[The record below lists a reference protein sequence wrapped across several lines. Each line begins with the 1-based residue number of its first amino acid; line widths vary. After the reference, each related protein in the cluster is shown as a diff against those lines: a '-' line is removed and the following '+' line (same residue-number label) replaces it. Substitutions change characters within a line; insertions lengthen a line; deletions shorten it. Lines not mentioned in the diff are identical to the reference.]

1 MGILQHFT
9 IKIYKMYYTNIF
21 KKIYELI
28 NERGKIGKLSSKFC
42 VVPKE
47 QIKLNSDTGMPIKNQ
62 YTKTFRPMPTWNED
76 SCIIVCSNDPSL

>member
-1 MGILQHFT
+1 MPFPKTINTGSAIGIVTSAPKTDPLF
-9 IKIYKMYYTNIF
+9 KLSELPNTNIF

-47 QIKLNSDTGMPIKNQ
+47 KIKLNSDTGMPIKNQ
-62 YTKTFRPMPTWNED
+62 YTKNF
-76 SCIIVCSNDPSL
+76 